1 MSRLHRSPPFQAA
14 FTHDV
19 STVFLVIN
27 MAFFLNGEHSDHARS
42 DSLVAMLFW
51 YVRCFRIDT
60 SEMLSEG
67 FWW

>member
-1 MSRLHRSPPFQAA
+1 MMHP
-14 FTHDV
+14 
-19 STVFLVIN
+19 VFLVIN

-51 YVRCFRIDT
+51 YVHCFRIDT
-60 SEMLSEG
+60 SEVLSEG